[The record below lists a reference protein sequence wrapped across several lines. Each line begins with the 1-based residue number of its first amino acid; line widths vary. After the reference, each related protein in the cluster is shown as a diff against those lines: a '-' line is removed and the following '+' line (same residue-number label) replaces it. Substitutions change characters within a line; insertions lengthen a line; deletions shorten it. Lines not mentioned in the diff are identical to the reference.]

1 MPHIKFAYK
10 LTQVK
15 GMQSNPAHI
24 DNRYEILSEIGAGG
38 MGHVLRARDRL
49 TGEDVAL
56 KRVSVRQSLISGS
69 HSDELRLALARE
81 FQATAALRHPQIVRV
96 LDYGFDDKRQ
106 PFLVMEL
113 LEKPL
118 DILRA
123 SVNKS
128 PNEKLKLLVQA
139 LHAIHYLH
147 RRGVLHR
154 DIKPAN
160 ILVVGGNVKLV
171 DFGLATAK
179 TQNAEFA
186 GTFGYIAPEL
196 ILGGRPSESSD
207 LYAIGVVA
215 YEMTVGRH
223 PFNLSDKPFLE
234 AMQNVIETKPDAD
247 PLIELHRRGV
257 FDIRYDDTDNIPLS
271 EDAMETTFLPIIT
284 DEEGMTQLSLGEP
297 TLVGRDETA
306 TSYPL
311 LKVPQEV
318 EDEPLPA
325 ANIDVSTV
333 PGIIM
338 RLLNS
343 SPAIRYQDA
352 AEVIRD
358 LNAAIGENLPVETPE
373 TRESFLQAAQFI
385 GRKQEFDT
393 LSGALHKAREGH
405 GSVWFVSGESG
416 VGKTRL
422 FDEVRIRALIDGALA
437 VRGYAPESA
446 VSYQVWREPL
456 KRLVLNV
463 DLSDADAAVLRE
475 VIPDIENLLERTIEA
490 APQVEPDEAAG
501 RLTRVVTALLRAQKR
516 PVVIILEDIHWITTE
531 SLTLLQAVQE
541 IAPNLP
547 LLVLAN
553 FRDDENIAHLED
565 VLAGGSRIKLA
576 RLQPDE
582 IAQLSESIIGLRPNQ
597 DRLVDFLARE
607 TEGNIFFV
615 VEVMRALAE
624 EAGQLENITGVS
636 LPARVFAGGMK
647 KVLDGRLNRVPARA
661 MPLLQTSAVIGR
673 VLDLKVLSKVK
684 SAYRIDDWLFDVSR
698 VAVLEIRGDQWQ
710 FTHDKLRQALIERMS
725 DAETQAAHQAAALA
739 IETAYPGLPQYA
751 GALATHWGMAGD
763 YVKEAE
769 YSRKAGEYDYQIG
782 QYSRAVA
789 RYERTMDILK
799 RDEAANRHDI
809 GRLMTEM
816 AKAYWRLGEAT
827 EARSLLETADGIA
840 QRMHYRQLAADIRCQ
855 RGRFALVDGNLQH
868 AQADL
873 IGALELFQQLDDLN
887 GMADAMT
894 SLGQVHAMNGAYA
907 LAEPLLT
914 RTLEMY
920 RALGQVRGVAHAYFS
935 LAEMAVGSGELEAAD
950 KYLNESLTLTKT
962 LGTPSFEGAIL
973 IQMGMIAHYRDAAE
987 EAHQKFQEAL
997 RRFEEAHDRHGMAN
1011 SLNNL
1016 GFLALS
1022 QNELEEA
1029 EKKFQQSLPLSEHI
1043 GDQWGMAN
1051 TLANIGHVKMQRGE
1065 AEQAVASYLD
1075 ALERATSIGALPV
1088 ILELFVALAPN
1099 IKARDEMLALA
1110 MADTAIHHPAAS
1122 PDVLAQA
1129 SQLRAEHFPD
1139 KPDNPA
1145 IPLDRASIQSRIA
1158 EVLRYLAKT
1167 EQKTTQ

>member
-1 MPHIKFAYK
+1 
-10 LTQVK
+10 
-15 GMQSNPAHI
+15 MQPNTAHI
-24 DNRYEILSEIGAGG
+24 DNRYEILGEIGSGG
-38 MGHVLRARDRL
+38 MGYVLRARDRL
-49 TGEDVAL
+49 TGEEVAL
-56 KRVSVRQSLISGS
+56 KRVNVRQSALSGS

-96 LDYGFDDKRQ
+96 LDYGFDADRQ

-128 PNEKLKLLVQA
+128 PNDKLKLLVQA

-160 ILVVGGNVKLV
+160 ILVVGGHVKLV

-179 TQNAEFA
+179 TQTTEFA

-234 AMQNVIETKPDAD
+234 AMQNVIETQADAD

-257 FDIRYDDTDNIPLS
+257 FDIRYDDTDDIPLS

-284 DEEGMTQLSLGEP
+284 DESMTQVSLGEP
-297 TLVGRDETA
+297 TIVKNDDTA
-306 TSYPL
+306 TSYP
-311 LKVPQEV
+311 
-318 EDEPLPA
+318 PLAKTPDAEEIPA
-325 ANIDVSTV
+325 SSADIDVSTV

-343 SPAIRYQDA
+343 SPAIRYKDA

-358 LNAAIGENLPVETPE
+358 LNAAIGEELLVETPE

-385 GRKQEFDT
+385 GRKKEYDT
-393 LSGALHKAREGH
+393 LSGALQKARDGQ

-422 FDEVRIRALIDGALA
+422 FDEVRIHALIDGALV

-475 VIPDIENLLERTIEA
+475 VIPDIEKLLQRPVEA
-490 APQVEPDEAAG
+490 APQVEPDEAAA
-501 RLTRVVTALLRAQKR
+501 RLTRVVTMLLRTQKR
-516 PVVIILEDIHWITTE
+516 PIVIILEDIHWMTTE
-531 SLTLLQAVQE
+531 SLALLQAVQE
-541 IAPNLP
+541 IAPELP

-553 FRDDENIAHLED
+553 FRDDENISQLEN
-565 VLAGGSRIKLA
+565 VLAGGTHIKLA
-576 RLQPDE
+576 RLQPGE
-582 IAQLSESIIGLRPNQ
+582 IAQLSESMIGPRPNQ

-647 KVLDGRLNRVPARA
+647 KVLDGRLNRVPMRA
-661 MPLLQTSAVIGR
+661 IPLLQAAAVLGR
-673 VLDLKVLSKVK
+673 VLDMKVMNKVK
-684 SAYRIDDWLFDVSR
+684 SAYKIDDWLFDVSR
-698 VAVLEIRGDQWQ
+698 VSVLEIRGDQWQ
-710 FTHDKLRQALIERMS
+710 FTHDKLRQALIERLS
-725 DAETQAAHQAAALA
+725 DAEAKAAHQSAALA

-763 YVKEAE
+763 HVKEAE

-789 RYERTMDILK
+789 HYQRTIDLLK
-799 RDEAANRHDI
+799 RDEEANQHDI
-809 GRLMTEM
+809 GRLTAEM
-816 AKAYWRLGEAT
+816 AKAYWRLGEAADARAML
-827 EARSLLETADGIA
+827 EAAEGIA
-840 QRMHYRQLAADIRCQ
+840 QKMHFRQLVADIRCQ
-855 RGRFALVDGNLQH
+855 RGRFALVEGNIQL

-894 SLGQVHAMNGAYA
+894 TLGQIHAMNGAYA
-907 LAEPLLT
+907 QAEPLLT

-935 LAEMAVGSGELEAAD
+935 LAELAAGNGDLEQAD
-950 KYLNESLTLTKT
+950 KYLKESLALTQT

-973 IQMGMIAHYRDAAE
+973 IQMGMIAHYRNATD
-987 EAHQKFQEAL
+987 EAHQKFGEAL
-997 RRFEEAHDRHGMAN
+997 KRFQEAHDLHGMAN

-1022 QNELEEA
+1022 QNDLEGA
-1029 EKKFQQSLPLSEHI
+1029 EQKFQQSLPLSEHI

-1065 AEQAVASYLD
+1065 KEQAVASYLD
-1075 ALERATSIGALPV
+1075 ALERATNIGALPV
-1088 ILELFVALAPN
+1088 ILELFVALAPG
-1099 IKARDEMLALA
+1099 IKTRDEALALA
-1110 MADTAIHHPAAS
+1110 IIDTAIHHPAAS

-1129 SQLRAEHFPD
+1129 TQVRAEQFPG
-1139 KPDNPA
+1139 KSANPSIA
-1145 IPLDRASIQSRIA
+1145 LDRASIQSRVA
-1158 EVLRYLAKT
+1158 EVLRHLAKT
-1167 EQKTTQ
+1167 EQKSIQ